1 MSNDCYALS
10 PPPDSRGSRHKIQ
23 DRDHGKRQELRQA
36 DALHA
41 LSIESTCD
49 VRHAIFQCLNGKR
62 QLPADCR
69 ILVLN
74 NSTVKVY
81 CYGHCMSIYNYML
94 TEFFPL

>member
-49 VRHAIFQCLNGKR
+49 VRHAIFQCLNGQTATPCR
-62 QLPADCR
+62 LPDTCAQQ
-69 ILVLN
+69 
-74 NSTVKVY
+74 
-81 CYGHCMSIYNYML
+81 
-94 TEFFPL
+94 

>member
-23 DRDHGKRQELRQA
+23 DRDHGKRQELSQA

-49 VRHAIFQCLNGKR
+49 VRHAIFSMSQWQTATPCR
-62 QLPADCR
+62 LPDTCAQQ
-69 ILVLN
+69 
-74 NSTVKVY
+74 
-81 CYGHCMSIYNYML
+81 
-94 TEFFPL
+94 